1 MKKNIN
7 FIVEEIE
14 NNLRVDIL
22 INKREGSISR
32 TRIKNLILKEKL
44 KLNNEI
50 IKNPSKKV
58 LTGDKLSLRIPEPQ
72 KTSLEPYDLKLEIIH
87 EDKDLLVINKPAG
100 IIMHPGAGN
109 HDKTIVNALIHY
121 DKDFLSTIGDELRPG
136 IVHRIDKN
144 TSGLVVIAKNNE
156 THENLS
162 KQFND
167 HTITRVYQLL
177 IWGKLRPS
185 SGRIDTFITRSSKNR
200 QLMEVSRSKGKH
212 AITNYKTIEI
222 FENDKTPTL
231 SLVECKLET
240 GRTHQIRVHMTYM
253 GNSIVGDDKYKKKY
267 KKLKNIDLRL
277 ESLISKLN
285 RQFLHAKTL
294 GLIHPKTSEEMI
306 FSSILPQEL
315 NNLLKMLRNASK

>member
-22 INKREGSISR
+22 INKREESISR

-72 KTSLEPYDLKLEIIH
+72 KASLEPYDFKLEIIH

-162 KQFND
+162 KQFSD

-240 GRTHQIRVHMTYM
+240 GRTHQIRVHMTHM

-294 GLIHPKTSEEMI
+294 GLIHPKNSEEMI